1 MPWKP
6 GQKLKI
12 TTERLVMKTM
22 TPEDLNQDYVNW
34 WNDDQLQ
41 QGLGHKGRN
50 WTFERAVK
58 HVNSFDSI
66 KGFHLGVY
74 LKETGKMIGFYS
86 FFRDPVQKVSSST
99 TLIGDKTYWRQ
110 GLAKEISES
119 TIRFRFQ
126 GMDIE
131 KIEGKVRGDNVA
143 SKALLESLGFKKE
156 GVLEKHGPSPEGGRI
171 DITLFGLLKED
182 WLATQEKKKVENK

>member
-1 MPWKP
+1 MPWQP

-12 TTERLVMKTM
+12 TTKRLVMKTLL
-22 TPEDLNQDYVNW
+22 PGEVNEEYVGW
-34 WNDDQLQ
+34 WNNDQLQ
-41 QGLGHKGRN
+41 KGLGHKGRG
-50 WTFERAVK
+50 WSFERAVQ
-58 HVNSFDSI
+58 HVKSFDNI

-86 FFRDPVQKVSSST
+86 MTRDPIQKVSSST
-99 TLIGDKTYWRQ
+99 TLIGDQNWWRR
-110 GLAKEISES
+110 GLAKEISET

-156 GVLEKHGPSPEGGRI
+156 GVLIKHGPNPEGGRI
-171 DITLFGLLKED
+171 DITLYGLLKED
-182 WLATQEKKKVENK
+182 WLATQEKKSGGQK

>member
-1 MPWKP
+1 MPWQP

-12 TTERLVMKTM
+12 TTKRLVMKTM
-22 TPEDLNQDYVNW
+22 TPGDVNQDYLSW

-41 QGLGHKGRN
+41 EGLGHKSRN
-50 WTFERAVK
+50 WTFERAVQ
-58 HVNSFDSI
+58 HVKSFDNI

-86 FFRDPVQKVSSST
+86 MNRDPVQKVSSST
-99 TLIGDKTYWRQ
+99 TLIGDKNYWRQ
-110 GLAKEISES
+110 GLAKEISET
-119 TIRFRFQ
+119 TIGFRFR
-126 GMDIE
+126 GMGIE

-156 GVLEKHGPSPEGGRI
+156 GVLVKHGPAPGGGRI
-171 DITLFGLLKED
+171 DITLYGLLKEE
-182 WLATQEKKKVENK
+182 WLTRQNKDEAVSQ

>member
-1 MPWKP
+1 MPWQP

-22 TPEDLNQDYVNW
+22 TPEDINQDYLGW
-34 WNDDQLQ
+34 WNDDELQ
-41 QGLGHKGRN
+41 EGLGHKGRG
-50 WTFERAVK
+50 WDTARALK
-58 HVNSFDSI
+58 HVSSFDNI

-74 LKETGKMIGFYS
+74 AKETGKMIGFYS
-86 FFRDPVQKVSSST
+86 MNRDPIQKVSSST
-99 TLIGDKTYWRQ
+99 TMIGDKSYWRQ
-110 GLAKEISES
+110 GLAKEISET

-131 KIEGKVRGDNVA
+131 KIEGKVRGNNVA
-143 SKALLESLGFKKE
+143 SKALYGALGFKKE
-156 GVLEKHGPSPEGGRI
+156 GVLIQHGPDPRGGRI

-182 WLATQEKKKVENK
+182 WLASQEKAKVGNK